1 MSTFESEWRARFER
15 FARRYDDEALISGWS
30 AAGLQRRLALFQELL
45 DVVGPASPA
54 TVLDLGCGAGT
65 YVRLLAGLG
74 HRALGLDYS
83 LPTLARAMAGDPGG
97 KGRYLAGEAYAL
109 PFRSESVD
117 LVVSIGVL
125 QALGDPERAL
135 DEMVRVLRPGGG
147 LAIEAL
153 NSLAL
158 TTRAQR
164 VLATIRR
171 LPPRVLTHDPRRV
184 QEWLAGRGLEPVRR
198 MGLCLPP
205 RQLPGLGPLLERGRV
220 RRALDASPV
229 LAATM
234 AHAFWF
240 VCRKPASRPG
250 EPA

>member
-15 FARRYDDEALISGWS
+15 FARSYEDEARISGWS
-30 AAGLQRRLALFQELL
+30 QSGLRRRLGLFQALL
-45 DVVGPASPA
+45 DTLSPPGPAA
-54 TVLDLGCGAGT
+54 VLDLGCGAGT

-74 HRALGLDYS
+74 HRAVGLDYS
-83 LPTLARAMAGDPGG
+83 LPTLAKARAADPGG

-109 PFRSESVD
+109 PFQNERMD

-125 QALGDPERAL
+125 QALRDPERAL

-147 LAIEAL
+147 LVVEAL

-158 TTRAQR
+158 ASRVQR
-164 VLATIRR
+164 TVAAVRR

-184 QEWLAGRGLEPVRR
+184 RAWLSARGLSVVQRV
-198 MGLCLPP
+198 GLCLPP
-205 RQLPGLGPLLERGRV
+205 RRLPGLAPLLEGELV
-220 RRALDASPV
+220 KRALDASPA
-229 LAATM
+229 LAQAT

-240 VCRKPASRPG
+240 VCRKPAPRP
-250 EPA
+250 ERAA